1 MKKGDRLGD
10 LMDNVWDGW
19 DQAEGKRAKI
29 ESRSAA
35 PDAKGDKGCDRDA
48 RDAVAVEIL
57 RPNIIVTQQI
67 KLEK

>member
-1 MKKGDRLGD
+1 
-10 LMDNVWDGW
+10 MDDVRDCR
-19 DQAEGKRAKI
+19 DQAEGERAKI

-35 PDAKGDKGCDRDA
+35 SNAKGDEGRDRDA
-48 RDAVAVEIL
+48 GDTVAVEIL